1 MSMKTEDTI
10 DNLPPLE
17 GYLDTLFVEDYDLEG
32 YYSREVEWE
41 DDLDE
46 FLLVGWTCEESF
58 TES

>member
-1 MSMKTEDTI
+1 MKTEDTM
-10 DNLPPLE
+10 PPLE